1 MKVTI
6 NNSFMENV
14 KGIKIVAS
22 PFSNTEVT
30 LVFDEKPKNSKNFE
44 IFSDALNTTLITDA
58 EYDEDGDTLQYSDV
72 TNEWVMALV
81 YAEAVIQTK

>member
-14 KGIKIVAS
+14 KDIKVVAS
-22 PFSNTEVT
+22 PFSNIEVT

-44 IFSDALNTTLITDA
+44 IFSDALNTTIITDA
-58 EYDEDGDTLQYSDV
+58 EQDKDGDTLQYSDV
-72 TNEWVMALV
+72 TDEWVMTLI
-81 YAEAVIQTK
+81 YAEATVLVK